1 MVVFLWYACAK
12 KLYSRAL
19 ILLSFEQF
27 CLFIWKDIGRKNKNN
42 KWHIEFG
49 KPEWTGGNV
58 SYLTIIKQCTIFF
71 PQNCKTASVLY
82 MRRMVTQVAQVSANN
97 DLHKWQD
104 DKIIISDGK
113 NIISNYINWYM
124 SAACETLLCFYQDA
138 LVFLTKTVTWN
149 YVLTQ
154 FNMTPQTMWASF
166 TK

>member
-1 MVVFLWYACAK
+1 M
-12 KLYSRAL
+12 

-27 CLFIWKDIGRKNKNN
+27 WLFIWKDIERKNKNN
-42 KWHIEFG
+42 KWHIELG
-49 KPEWTGGNV
+49 KPEWTGGNI

-71 PQNCKTASVLY
+71 PQNCKTASLLY

-124 SAACETLLCFYQDA
+124 SAACETLLCFYQDT
-138 LVFLTKTVTWN
+138 LVFLTKNCHLELCPNSIQYDPTN
-149 YVLTQ
+149 YVSLIYKIK
-154 FNMTPQTMWASF
+154 MEV
-166 TK
+166 